1 MDEYVQG
8 VFALLQQVF
17 CSKAV
22 FPAQPEGLI
31 SSAQKLH
38 ADNPGP

>member
-31 SSAQKLH
+31 SSASEI
-38 ADNPGP
+38 ACR